1 MRTSRKN
8 LRNSICGFQMRTET
22 VVDTT
27 ATDNWELDE
36 AQLDQIRGGQS
47 GPAWDLL
54 WVGGDTE
61 ESR

>member
-1 MRTSRKN
+1 M
-8 LRNSICGFQMRTET
+8 RNSICGFQMRTET